1 MTITFDTVVLFILLL
16 FSMLGIIRGLVKE
29 LLSVFS
35 WILCIV
41 VAYMHYRGLAI
52 HLQAYLPG
60 DFLPFIVA
68 FVIIFAT
75 GLLIMSIISKWMS
88 KIVKES
94 PLDGLDRLLGCL
106 FGLTKGVIMI
116 VFVAFILDF
125 TGFQG
130 DWWIKSK
137 TKTGYHLLEGYK
149 KIIYEQFI

>member
-1 MTITFDTVVLFILLL
+1 MTITFDTIVLFVLLL
-16 FSMLGIIRGLVKE
+16 FSLLGIIRGFIRE

-41 VAYMHYRGLAI
+41 VAYMHYGGLAT
-52 HLQAYLPG
+52 HVQGYLPG

-75 GLLIMSIISKWMS
+75 GLLIMSIITNWVS

-94 PLDGLDRLLGCL
+94 PLGGLDRLLGCL
-106 FGLTKGVIMI
+106 FGLTKGIIMI

-137 TKTGYHLLEGYK
+137 TKTGYHLLESYK
-149 KIIYEQFI
+149 KTIYEQLI

>member
-1 MTITFDTVVLFILLL
+1 MKITRFLK
-16 FSMLGIIRGLVKE
+16 IIFMV
-29 LLSVFS
+29 
-35 WILCIV
+35 
-41 VAYMHYRGLAI
+41 
-52 HLQAYLPG
+52 
-60 DFLPFIVA
+60 D
-68 FVIIFAT
+68 FAT
-75 GLLIMSIISKWMS
+75 GLLIMSIISRWMC
-88 KIVKES
+88 KIVKDS

-149 KIIYEQFI
+149 EIIYEQLT